1 MRVREIPVILNQKG
15 IGKLRIC
22 RDKAGPSF
30 VANIDIQDKTGT
42 EVHLEAVPRESKLM
56 EPKHQLGGICRLI
69 VATALDIIDGTWL
82 GIAGKGRYREED
94 EQCENYDGLS

>member
-1 MRVREIPVILNQKG
+1 MRVREIPVILHQKG

-30 VANIDIQDKTGT
+30 VVNIDIQDKAGA

-69 VATALDIIDGTWL
+69 VATALDIIDG
-82 GIAGKGRYREED
+82 I
-94 EQCENYDGLS
+94 